1 MGQHLPFPSSPLAGL
16 DGIPKNQQ
24 KNPETGAG
32 DPKEEKIMNIALH
45 PFDQF
50 AERLDKLE
58 RRNRRLTGML
68 VLLLVAGGLV
78 LLGAA
83 QKPKRQSSDMES
95 FVLRDSAG
103 KERARLEMGKEG
115 PALQFLNE
123 KGQTLATVATGKDAL
138 LLRLFDRNGHLQT
151 GVSLEKDGVA
161 LVNYDRDGQL
171 QRGRGALL
179 FTNGVFARD

>member
-1 MGQHLPFPSSPLAGL
+1 MNTPSL
-16 DGIPKNQQ
+16 
-24 KNPETGAG
+24 
-32 DPKEEKIMNIALH
+32 

-58 RRNRRLTGML
+58 RRNRPLTSVL

-83 QKPKRQSSDMES
+83 EKAKRQSSDMES

-115 PALQFLNE
+115 PVLQFLNDR
-123 KGQTLATVATGKDAL
+123 GQPLATVGTGKDAL
-138 LLRLFDRNGHLQT
+138 LLRLYDRNGYLRT
-151 GVSLEKDGVA
+151 GIALEQDGVA
-161 LVNYDRDGQL
+161 LVTYDGDGQL
-171 QRGRGALL
+171 ERGRGAVLE
-179 FTNGVFARD
+179 TNGVFGR

>member
-1 MGQHLPFPSSPLAGL
+1 
-16 DGIPKNQQ
+16 
-24 KNPETGAG
+24 
-32 DPKEEKIMNIALH
+32 MNTASH

-83 QKPKRQSSDMES
+83 QKAERQSSEMES

-103 KERARLEMGKEG
+103 KERARLAIGKEG

-123 KGQTLATVATGKDAL
+123 RGQTLATVGTSNDAL

-151 GVSLEKDGVA
+151 GVALEQDGVA
-161 LVNYDRDGQL
+161 LVNYDSDGQL

-179 FTNGVFARD
+179 VTNGVFGRD

>member
-1 MGQHLPFPSSPLAGL
+1 
-16 DGIPKNQQ
+16 
-24 KNPETGAG
+24 
-32 DPKEEKIMNIALH
+32 MNTASH

-50 AERLDKLE
+50 AERLNKLE
-58 RRNRRLTGML
+58 RRNRRLTSMR

-83 QKPKRQSSDMES
+83 QKAKRQSSEMES

-103 KERARLEMGKEG
+103 KERARLAIGKEG

-123 KGQTLATVATGKDAL
+123 RGQTLATVGTSNDAL

-151 GVSLEKDGVA
+151 GVALEQDGVA
-161 LVNYDRDGQL
+161 LVNYDSDGQL

-179 FTNGVFARD
+179 VTNGVFGRD

>member
-1 MGQHLPFPSSPLAGL
+1 MNTPSL
-16 DGIPKNQQ
+16 
-24 KNPETGAG
+24 
-32 DPKEEKIMNIALH
+32 

-58 RRNRRLTGML
+58 RRNRRLTSVL

-83 QKPKRQSSDMES
+83 EKAKGHPSEMES

-115 PALQFLNE
+115 PVLQFLNDR
-123 KGQTLATVATGKDAL
+123 GQPLATVGTGKDAL
-138 LLRLFDRNGHLQT
+138 LLRLFDRNGYLRT
-151 GVSLEKDGVA
+151 GIALEQDGVA
-161 LVNYDRDGQL
+161 LVTYDSDGQL
-171 QRGRGALL
+171 ERGRGAVLE
-179 FTNGVFARD
+179 TNGVFGR